1 MTDFTELDD
10 DVLAGRIINDSTA
23 YSILYNRYFQ
33 AVYRYIY
40 HRVGNTMDA
49 EDLTSKVFTKAL
61 DSLVN
66 NEYSH
71 RGKFS
76 AWLFTIARHRVIDF
90 YRTNKNKLHVD
101 LTDLLPDTT
110 HSIDQLEDLKHIGN
124 LITQLDKDAKE
135 LLRLRFSAGLDF
147 GTISRIV
154 GRTEPSVKVKLY
166 RAIKRLQDQWEEKND
181 EA

>member
-10 DVLAGRIINDSTA
+10 EELAGRIIEDSTA

-33 AVYRYIY
+33 AIYRYIY

-49 EDLTSKVFTKAL
+49 EDLTSKVFINAL

-66 NEYSH
+66 DQYTH

-90 YRTNKNKLHVD
+90 YRTNKNNLHVD
-101 LTDLLPDTT
+101 LTDLFPDSA
-110 HSIDQLEDLKHIGN
+110 HSIEQLEDLKHMGN
-124 LITQLDKDAKE
+124 LIAQMDKDAQE

-166 RAIKRLQDQWEEKND
+166 RAIKRLHDRWEEKND
-181 EA
+181 

>member
-10 DVLAGRIINDSTA
+10 EALAARIVEDASA
-23 YSILYNRYFQ
+23 YSILYIRYFQ
-33 AVYRYIY
+33 AIYRYIY
-40 HRVGNTMDA
+40 HRIGNTMDA
-49 EDLTSKVFTKAL
+49 EDLTSKVFINAL

-66 NEYSH
+66 NEYTH

-90 YRTNKNKLHVD
+90 YRTNKNNVQVG
-101 LTDLLPDTT
+101 LTDLFPGSTL
-110 HSIDQLEDLKHIGN
+110 SIDQLEDMKHIAY
-124 LITQLDKDAKE
+124 LITQLDKDAQE

-166 RAIKRLQDQWEEKND
+166 RAIKNLQDRWEDKND
-181 EA
+181 